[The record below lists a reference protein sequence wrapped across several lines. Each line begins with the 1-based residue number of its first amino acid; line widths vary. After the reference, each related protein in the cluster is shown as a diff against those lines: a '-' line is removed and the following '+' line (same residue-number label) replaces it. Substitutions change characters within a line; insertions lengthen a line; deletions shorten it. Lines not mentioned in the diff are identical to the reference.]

1 MNSVEGERQSR
12 EIADED
18 MISNEAILAILQE
31 WCDMRNRSKL
41 FKLENRTFE
50 YLLLA
55 RTDQSDSPFENV
67 ARQYWE
73 LKEVLGNEGRLIIC
87 MFHLQVQ
94 TISEL
99 CNSVSLVYNKHL
111 AVIEKK
117 KKRHKDQQ
125 VEKNDSKKQKSL
137 GDKQHQI
144 KHKTILRKITTW
156 SNWGGIS
163 PPQILENLETCSGP
177 GGNFSTLWVNIKKI
191 KLMLFS
197 NVTVKWILHGKLL
210 RDTPKS
216 SSISSQF
223 VVPRSISS

>member
-1 MNSVEGERQSR
+1 MKTWSATKLSWRFYKNDAICET
-12 EIADED
+12 DENFL
-18 MISNEAILAILQE
+18 S
-31 WCDMRNRSKL
+31 SK
-41 FKLENRTFE
+41 NRTFG
-50 YLLLA
+50 YLLLV

-99 CNSVSLVYNKHL
+99 CNSVSLVYKKHL
-111 AVIEKK
+111 AVILKK
-117 KKRHKDQQ
+117 KKRDTKISKLK
-125 VEKNDSKKQKSL
+125 KNDSKKEKSL
-137 GDKQHQI
+137 GDKQNQI

-163 PPQILENLETCSGP
+163 PPQILEKLETCSGP
-177 GGNFSTLWVNIKKI
+177 GGNLSTLWANIKKI
-191 KLMLFS
+191 KLMWFS

-223 VVPRSISS
+223 VVPCSISAWRYFQRKHAFI

>member
-1 MNSVEGERQSR
+1 
-12 EIADED
+12 

-41 FKLENRTFE
+41 LKLENRTFG
-50 YLLLA
+50 YLLLV

-73 LKEVLGNEGRLIIC
+73 LKEVLGNDGRLIIC

-94 TISEL
+94 PISEL
-99 CNSVSLVYNKHL
+99 CNSVSLVYKKHL
-111 AVIEKK
+111 AVILKK
-117 KKRHKDQQ
+117 KKETQI
-125 VEKNDSKKQKSL
+125 SASWKKEKSL

-144 KHKTILRKITTW
+144 NHKTILRKITTW

-163 PPQILENLETCSGP
+163 PPQILENLETCTGFGS
-177 GGNFSTLWVNIKKI
+177 NLSTLWAYIKKI

-197 NVTVKWILHGKLL
+197 NVTVKWILHGELL
-210 RDTPKS
+210 RDTPKFFNFFRICGTAFN
-216 SSISSQF
+216 ISLKIF
-223 VVPRSISS
+223 PA